1 LNKIGKDASLYL
13 TASITSFG
21 ISFLALPIYTRLLSP
36 KEFGAVILF
45 MMIGKMIF
53 GFMDLSLHA
62 ANYKFFFDQK
72 KGDITN
78 NYRSLYSSNF
88 FFLLIFFLVVIGIV
102 YFLKSSFF
110 INLDIEYLT
119 KQNLIL
125 AITYGFFD
133 YIILYKTTQLTA
145 EKRAKFFSF
154 IVIFNSLLN
163 LGLSIFLIN
172 SLPDALD
179 GRIYGIIV
187 SQSITILILLYF
199 LKNLFITKLSI
210 NKLVKSI
217 KFSSPYY
224 PQMLLGLSQSYLDKT
239 LLSQLKGASS
249 VGYYSLGVNFTI
261 VLKTIMDSV
270 EKAWA
275 PIFFEKAHENTNKS
289 KNLIVDSFNF
299 LAFSYMFI
307 GLFIIYFSEEAI
319 KVLTTREY
327 YSAIEI
333 VPIYMFFYFFAIYG
347 YLSNAQLT
355 ITEKLKYILPGS
367 ILSAI
372 VNILLN
378 IMLIPKF
385 GTLGAAL
392 ASCFSA
398 LISQSLLF
406 YYGNKFFRLPLKFN
420 KILGI
425 YFLLFIYTGIYYY
438 IISIEIQFLLKIIL
452 KLFLLSS
459 FFCFGVSLDFISI
472 KKLKRLI
479 KIK

>member
-1 LNKIGKDASLYL
+1 MNKIGKDASLYL
-13 TASITSFG
+13 TTSITSFG
-21 ISFLALPIYTRLLSP
+21 ISFLALPIYTRLLNP

-45 MMIGKMIF
+45 MMVGKMIF
-53 GFMDLSLHA
+53 GFMNLSLHA

-72 KGDITN
+72 TETINN
-78 NYRSLYSSNF
+78 NYRSLYSSNL
-88 FFLLIFFLVVIGIV
+88 FFLLIFFLVVTGMIFCI
-102 YFLKSSFF
+102 KNSFF
-110 INLDIEYLT
+110 DNLGVEYLT

-154 IVIFNSLLN
+154 IVIFNSILN
-163 LGLSIFLIN
+163 LVLSIFLIN
-172 SLPDALD
+172 SLSDPLD
-179 GRIYGIIV
+179 GRIYGILL
-187 SQSITILILLYF
+187 SQSIILSILLYF
-199 LKNLFITKLSI
+199 LKNLFTTKLSI

-261 VLKTIMDSV
+261 ILKTIMDSV

-275 PIFFEKAHENTNKS
+275 PIFFEKAHENTIKS

-299 LAFSYMFI
+299 LAYSYMFM
-307 GLFIIYFSEEAI
+307 GLVIIYFSEEAI
-319 KVLTTREY
+319 KILTTKEY

-333 VPIYMFFYFFAIYG
+333 VPVYMFFYFFAIYG
-347 YLSNAQLT
+347 YLSSAQLT

-372 VNILLN
+372 INILLN
-378 IMLIPKF
+378 IMLIPEF

-406 YYGNKFFRLPLKFN
+406 YYANKFFKLPMKFN

-425 YFLLFIYTGIYYY
+425 YFLLFIYTGVYYY

-452 KLFLLSS
+452 KLFLLGT
-459 FFCFGVSLDFISI
+459 FLYFGVSLGFISH
-472 KKLKRLI
+472 KKLKRLM
-479 KIK
+479 KI